1 MTTPPVTRTHSLVTD
16 RRLLVA
22 SVVVGLLA
30 PIVWPALVVAVV
42 LLVWAVVRLARQR
55 PRSVAMLTTAIVLLS
70 LSIVV
75 GVALGVATAATFDD
89 TGDGKVTLVPG

>member
-1 MTTPPVTRTHSLVTD
+1 MTTPTVTRTHSLVTD

-30 PIVWPALVVAVV
+30 PIVWPALIGAIV

-55 PRSVAMLTTAIVLLS
+55 PRSLAMLTTAIALLS
-70 LSIVV
+70 LSIVAA
-75 GVALGVATAATFDD
+75 VALGVATAATFDD
-89 TGDGKVTLVPG
+89 TGDGKVTLIPG

>member
-1 MTTPPVTRTHSLVTD
+1 MTTPTVTRTHSLVTD
-16 RRLLVA
+16 RRLLIA

-30 PIVWPALVVAVV
+30 PIVWPALVAAVV

-55 PRSVAMLTTAIVLLS
+55 PRSVAMLTTAIALLS
-70 LSIVV
+70 LSIVAA
-75 GVALGVATAATFDD
+75 VALGVATAATFDD